1 MAQGPTAETKRV
13 NKITTCNGTNAASFS
28 IKLSELKW
36 VHVLEATLGWV
47 NDVGGGWADWLSLG
61 DNLLSGF
68 LSLNLEGIVG
78 LNSCDESKS
87 ALRFSEMVDSNVAS
101 LWDDSSVDELVKND
115 TAGMSG
121 DVENSSG
128 FTVIE
133 LVWHTLVDGTVSNNI
148 DVISNLESGEVSL
161 EWDSTVL
168 LVGLG
173 KKISSSC
180 SNTK

>member
-1 MAQGPTAETKRV
+1 MKLV
-13 NKITTCNGTNAASFS
+13 NKITTCNGTNAANFS

-47 NDVGGGWADWLSLG
+47 NDVGSRWSNWLSLG
-61 DNLLSGF
+61 NDLLSGF

-148 DVISNLESGEVSL
+148 DVISNLEGGEVSL

>member
-1 MAQGPTAETKRV
+1 MTRGPTADAQRV
-13 NKITTCNGTNAASFS
+13 NKITTCNGTNAANFS
-28 IKLSELKW
+28 IKLSELEW

-47 NDVGGGWADWLSLG
+47 NDVGSGWSDWLSLG

-68 LSLNLEGIVG
+68 LGLNLLCIVG
-78 LNSCDESKS
+78 LDSGDESKS
-87 ALRFSEMVDSNVAS
+87 ALRFSEMVDSDVAS

-133 LVWHTLVDGTVSNNI
+133 LVWHTLVDGTVGNNI
-148 DVISNLESGEVSL
+148 DVISNLVGGEVSL

>member
-1 MAQGPTAETKRV
+1 MAQGPTAATKRGY
-13 NKITTCNGTNAASFS
+13 KITTCNGTNAANFS

-47 NDVGGGWADWLSLG
+47 NNVGSRWSNWLSLG
-61 DNLLSGF
+61 DNLLTGF
-68 LSLNLEGIVG
+68 FSLDFLGIVG
-78 LNSCDESKS
+78 LDSGDESKS
-87 ALRFSEMVDSNVAS
+87 ALRFSEMIDPNVAS
-101 LWDDSSVDELVKND
+101 LWDDSSVNELVKND
-115 TAGMSG
+115 AAGMSG

-148 DVISNLESGEVSL
+148 DIISNLVGGEVSL

>member
-1 MAQGPTAETKRV
+1 MKLV
-13 NKITTCNGTNAASFS
+13 NKITTCNGTNAANFS

-47 NDVGGGWADWLSLG
+47 NDVGSRWSNWLSLG
-61 DNLLSGF
+61 NDLLSGF
-68 LSLNLEGIVG
+68 LSLNLEDIVG

-115 TAGMSG
+115 TTGMSG

-148 DVISNLESGEVSL
+148 DVISNLEGGEVSL